1 MKTIVRLGEVGTM
14 TECKKSYTSYI
25 IKVMNVFQNKDTLK
39 FENRIPNVVT
49 LPRVAE
55 MNATRGVGACDAWI
69 LRRCGD
75 VTIVCNMKNIG
86 LRFAYSEL
94 NCLTLRT

>member
-14 TECKKSYTSYI
+14 KECKKSYTSYI

-39 FENRIPNVVT
+39 FENRILNVVT

-55 MNATRGVGACDAWI
+55 MNATRRVGACDAWHF
-69 LRRCGD
+69 
-75 VTIVCNMKNIG
+75 G
-86 LRFAYSEL
+86 LSDTSVKTEY
-94 NCLTLRT
+94 